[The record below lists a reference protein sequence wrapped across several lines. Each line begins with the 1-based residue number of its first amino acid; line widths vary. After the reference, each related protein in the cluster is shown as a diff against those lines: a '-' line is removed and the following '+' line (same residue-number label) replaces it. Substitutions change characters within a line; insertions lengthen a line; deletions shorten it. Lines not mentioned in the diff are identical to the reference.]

1 MEDAIIN
8 YVKSLS
14 PKQYKKFVMYFKGRK
29 LVADDDEDGRYL
41 INDAN
46 VSESD
51 RAKIGRAIYGHL
63 FDKIDFKKIV
73 HGLEQ

>member
-1 MEDAIIN
+1 
-8 YVKSLS
+8 
-14 PKQYKKFVMYFKGRK
+14 MYFKGRK